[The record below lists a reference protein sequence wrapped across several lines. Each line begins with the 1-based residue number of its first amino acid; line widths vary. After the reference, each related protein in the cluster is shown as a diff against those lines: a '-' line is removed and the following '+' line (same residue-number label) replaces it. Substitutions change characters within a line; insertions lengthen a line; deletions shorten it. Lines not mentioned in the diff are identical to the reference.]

1 MNKKNRKNA
10 LNTKV
15 TGDKGE
21 VAAVRAAV
29 DKGYK
34 IRCRNYAVHNVG
46 EIDIIA
52 EKDDDLYIFE
62 VRARLNIGIYPDSD
76 ESVVRSKRRKVMRT
90 AQYYVEREGL
100 YEKNLVF
107 EVIKVTHD
115 EQGNILEVEFVPF

>member
-1 MNKKNRKNA
+1 MNKKNRKIA
-10 LNTKV
+10 VNTKT

-21 VAAVRAAV
+21 EAAVKAAV
-29 DKGYK
+29 DKEYK
-34 IRCRNYAVHNVG
+34 IRFRNYAVHNVG

-62 VRARLNIGIYPDSD
+62 VRTRLNIGIYPDSD

-90 AQYYVEREGL
+90 AQYYVEQEGL

-115 EQGNILEVEFVPF
+115 EQGNILGVEFVPF